1 MAAPALADSR
11 TATVRVSCTIL
22 PMIEIATLTAQP
34 SSAVSA
40 VKSAEWEMNSNG
52 TAVKVDTNFGNK
64 FTTSEAT
71 LQNQNGLMKV
81 YSVTAL

>member
-1 MAAPALADSR
+1 MRFKRNLMVLLGIAWSFGLAVPALADSR

-22 PMIEIATLTAQP
+22 PMIEIATPAA
-34 SSAVSA
+34 SV
-40 VKSAEWEMNSNG
+40 N
-52 TAVKVDTNFGNK
+52 TNLGNK

-71 LQNQNGLMKV
+71 LQNQNGPMKV